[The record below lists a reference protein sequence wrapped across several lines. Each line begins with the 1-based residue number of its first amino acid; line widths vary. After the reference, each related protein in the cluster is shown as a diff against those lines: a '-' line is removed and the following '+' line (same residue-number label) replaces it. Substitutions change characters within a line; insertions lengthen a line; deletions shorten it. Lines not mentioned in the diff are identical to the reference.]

1 MKLLKME
8 EVYFAYDTE
17 WNLKDISFSIHDNE
31 GCILL
36 SGKNGAGKSTL
47 LNVVCG
53 FLPADEGKITN
64 DMKIGYLPFEHPLY
78 PHLSVLEN
86 LRYYYRSFRGKNLNL
101 QDEEVQEVLEMLS
114 IDFLQQ
120 RIDQCSSGQAQKSGI
135 ACILLSNADL
145 IIMDE
150 PFVALDAKS
159 SEKLCAW
166 IQKKKQ
172 KQTFL
177 ITSHT
182 TSDILDIVDCLL
194 VLDGQQL
201 ALDSK
206 EEKEIHA
213 YFHLG
218 DEQL

>member
-47 LNVVCG
+47 LNVLCG

-101 QDEEVQEVLEMLS
+101 QDEEVQQVLEMLS
-114 IDFLQQ
+114 IDYLQQ
-120 RIDQCSSGQAQKSGI
+120 RIDQCSSGQAQKAVKNYVLGYRKRNKNKPS
-135 ACILLSNADL
+135 LSPV
-145 IIMDE
+145 IRPQI
-150 PFVALDAKS
+150 F
-159 SEKLCAW
+159 
-166 IQKKKQ
+166 
-172 KQTFL
+172 
-177 ITSHT
+177 
-182 TSDILDIVDCLL
+182 
-194 VLDGQQL
+194 
-201 ALDSK
+201 
-206 EEKEIHA
+206 
-213 YFHLG
+213 
-218 DEQL
+218 

>member
-47 LNVVCG
+47 LNVLCG

-101 QDEEVQEVLEMLS
+101 QDEEVQQVLEMLS
-114 IDFLQQ
+114 IDYLQQ
-120 RIDQCSSGQAQKSGI
+120 RIDQCSSGQAQKAGI

-166 IQKKKQ
+166 IQKKKLPYHQ
-172 KQTFL
+172 SYDL
-177 ITSHT
+177 R
-182 TSDILDIVDCLL
+182 
-194 VLDGQQL
+194 
-201 ALDSK
+201 
-206 EEKEIHA
+206 
-213 YFHLG
+213 YFRYR
-218 DEQL
+218 